1 MACIQCIRYSGV
13 MKREKHV
20 SHTKDIRVLLH
31 NIRSTYNV
39 GSIFRTA
46 DAGGVKAI
54 YFSGYTPTLYD
65 NFGKKRTDI
74 AKTALGAEESIHSE
88 QVDPNTLITHLRAE
102 GFQILALEQSDDSV
116 GYKDVKLKEKVLF
129 IVGNEV
135 RGISS
140 SLRAKADTTI
150 EIPMY
155 GIKESLNVSV
165 AFGIALFEI
174 IK

>member
-1 MACIQCIRYSGV
+1 
-13 MKREKHV
+13 MKRKKIKT
-20 SHTKDIRVLLH
+20 HTKDIRVLLH
-31 NIRSTYNV
+31 NIRSTHNV

-46 DAGGVKAI
+46 DAGGVRAV
-54 YFSGYTPTLYD
+54 YFSGYTPTPYD
-65 NFGKKRTDI
+65 QFGKKRNDI

-88 QVDPNTLITHLRAE
+88 QVDPNTLIAHLRAE
-102 GFQILALEQSDDSV
+102 GFQIFALEQSEDSV
-116 GYKDVKLKEKVLF
+116 DYKDVKVKEKVLL

-150 EIPMY
+150 EIPMH
-155 GIKESLNVSV
+155 GTKESLNVSV
-165 AFGIALFEI
+165 AFGIALFQI